1 MEVAGSVQIDQGECM
16 DKFARRLV
24 DDLIKKRAKN
34 EGACGVGEEYVDWD
48 ECGWHYCEDRE
59 DKGGDGHLTVQYIFV
74 LDALNW
80 CFWPTDNFEYEQLAV
95 SLKQVLISTPDAF
108 DAKKLAELT
117 EQELESWFLPL
128 QIPMADERVQKINE
142 LGVGLMNKYDGLAI
156 NLVKQANNSA
166 TMLVDLVVDS
176 FPGFR
181 DHSVYKGRQVFF
193 YKRAQILVG
202 DVWAAFGRKSIVDLQ
217 SSSRQHHPCTF
228 YDMSQLT
235 MFADYRV
242 PQLLREENILV
253 YLGSLASKIDKKIP
267 IPVGSEEEIEIRAA
281 TVQAVEFLNA
291 RCIALGLEITSVEL
305 DWYLWQTGEHRLAT
319 MRPHHRTL
327 TVYY

>member
-1 MEVAGSVQIDQGECM
+1 M
-16 DKFARRLV
+16 
-24 DDLIKKRAKN
+24 
-34 EGACGVGEEYVDWD
+34 
-48 ECGWHYCEDRE
+48 
-59 DKGGDGHLTVQYIFV
+59 QYIFV

-202 DVWAAFGRKSIVDLQ
+202 DVWAAFGRKSIVPN
-217 SSSRQHHPCTF
+217 S
-228 YDMSQLT
+228 
-235 MFADYRV
+235 
-242 PQLLREENILV
+242 NILISDISDIQI
-253 YLGSLASKIDKKIP
+253 YHFK
-267 IPVGSEEEIEIRAA
+267 
-281 TVQAVEFLNA
+281 
-291 RCIALGLEITSVEL
+291 
-305 DWYLWQTGEHRLAT
+305 
-319 MRPHHRTL
+319 
-327 TVYY
+327 